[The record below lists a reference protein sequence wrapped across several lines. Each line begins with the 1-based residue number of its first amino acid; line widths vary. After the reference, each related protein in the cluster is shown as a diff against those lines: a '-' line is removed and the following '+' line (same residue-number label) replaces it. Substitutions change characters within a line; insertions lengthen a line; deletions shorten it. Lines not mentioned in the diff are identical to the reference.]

1 MCVHPLIFE
10 SIPVIGFCSRQY
22 ENEIEQVKFSFR
34 KIPGIVLE
42 PIEIDDVALNIDVE
56 ENSKVFSLSRFV
68 GMTIDNLLY
77 PSAGS

>member
-10 SIPVIGFCSRQY
+10 SIPVIGFYSRQY
-22 ENEIEQVKFSFR
+22 ENEIEQVKFLFR

-56 ENSKVFSLSRFV
+56 ENSKVFSYHVLS
-68 GMTIDNLLY
+68 G
-77 PSAGS
+77 